1 MWKIIRKQLWTWRGL
16 IISVPAVTGLVIGV
30 RLTGIEQPVELAA
43 LDQFFIHRPLEK
55 EDSRIV
61 IVDVTEKDVRK
72 IGKWPMSDDQLAQ
85 IIKNIKQQQPR
96 VIGLDIYRDLPQE
109 PGHKNLVDVY
119 KSTPNLIGIQ
129 KIYQQGNSAGINP
142 PPELKELNQIG
153 ANDMP
158 LDGDGKVRRGL
169 LYVDDLQGNTI
180 ESFALKLSLIY
191 LKQDGIV
198 DKAADS
204 NPNYLQLGKAVFRRF
219 EANDGGYINTDSS
232 GYQLQLNYR
241 ANNKNFARVSLT
253 DTLENSIPDS
263 FFKDKI
269 VLIGASADSLNDLF
283 WSPYS
288 SKMFTKPEQMPGVII
303 HANLVSQ
310 IISGA
315 LDGRQEIKVLPEPL
329 EYLLILIASIIGGG
343 LCWQQKK
350 ITSDD
355 KLGPILI
362 IVSVFIAGGGI
373 ITVSFLAFLNSWWIP
388 VVPGILALGWS
399 AAAVTQYLARSAA
412 EMRHTFGRYLTDEV
426 VANLLEN
433 PSGLLF
439 GGDRRKVTVLMSDL
453 RGFSATSERLPP
465 EKVVTILNIYLAAM
479 ADVINQYQ
487 GTINE
492 FIGDGIFVMFGA
504 PVKRDDDSQRAIACA
519 LGMQLAM
526 KEVNEKM
533 REMNLPNL
541 EMGIGINTGEVVAG
555 NIGSQKRAKYG
566 LVGSHVNLTSRIES
580 YTVGGQIL
588 ISQDTLTD
596 ANADLRIDGEMQV
609 QPKGIKEPIT
619 IYDIGGIGGKFKLYL
634 PQNDTEMIP
643 LEEEIYFEYTIVS
656 GKDAKGDIFSGVLVS
671 ISENGAMVRS
681 PQNLEALTNIKIN
694 LLVQPESI
702 GDLYA
707 KVMKSTMDKGCYLIR
722 FTATPPKAAD
732 LFKQLIS

>member
-1 MWKIIRKQLWTWRGL
+1 MWKKIKGKIWTWRPL
-16 IISVPAVTGLVIGV
+16 LISVPIVSTLVIGT
-30 RLTGIEQPVELAA
+30 RLMGIQQPLELAA
-43 LDQFFIHRPLEK
+43 LDQFFIHRPSEK
-55 EDSRIV
+55 KDSRIV
-61 IVDVTEKDVRK
+61 IVDITEKDVRK
-72 IGKWPMSDDQLAQ
+72 IGKWPMSDEQLAQ
-85 IIKNIKQQQPR
+85 IITNIKQQNPR

-109 PGHKNLVDVY
+109 PGHKNLVNIY
-119 KSTPNLIGIQ
+119 KTTPNLIGIQ
-129 KIYQQGNSAGINP
+129 KIYQGGNSTGINP
-142 PPELKELNQIG
+142 SPELKALNQIG
-153 ANDMP
+153 ANDLP
-158 LDGDGKVRRGL
+158 LDGDGRIRRGL
-169 LYVDDLQGNTI
+169 LYIDDFHGNTV
-180 ESFALKLSLIY
+180 ESFALKLALFY
-191 LKQDGIV
+191 LKKDGII

-204 NPNYLQLGKAVFRRF
+204 NPNYLQLGKTVYRRF
-219 EANDGGYINTDSS
+219 EANDGGYVNTDAS

-241 ANNKNFARVSLT
+241 VNTKNFTKVSLM
-253 DTLENSIPDS
+253 DTLENRIPDS
-263 FFKDKI
+263 LFKDKI
-269 VLIGASADSLNDLF
+269 VIIGASADSLNDLF

-288 SKMFTKPEQMPGVII
+288 SQMFTKPERMPGVII

-315 LDGRQEIKVLPEPL
+315 IDGKQQIKTLPEPL
-329 EYLLILIASIIGGG
+329 EDLWILIASIIGAS
-343 LCWQQKK
+343 LCWQQRQ
-350 ITSDD
+350 ITGND
-355 KLGPILI
+355 KLRPTLILL
-362 IVSVFIAGGGI
+362 SVFLAGGGI
-373 ITVSFLAFLNSWWIP
+373 VAISFLAFVNSWWVP
-388 VVPGILALGWS
+388 VVPPLLALSWS
-399 AAAVTQYLARSAA
+399 AIAVTQYLARSAA
-412 EMRHTFGRYLTDEV
+412 EMRRTFGRYLTDEV

-433 PSGLLF
+433 PSGLQF

-479 ADVINQYQ
+479 ADAINQYQ

-519 LGMQLAM
+519 LAMQLAM

-533 REMNLPNL
+533 RQMNLPNL

-588 ISQDTLTD
+588 ISQDTLKD
-596 ANADLRIDGEMQV
+596 ANTNLRIDGEMQV

-619 IYDIGGIGGKFKLYL
+619 IYDIGGIGSKFNLYL
-634 PQNDTEMIP
+634 PKNDTEMIS
-643 LEEEIYFEYTIVS
+643 LSEEISLEYTIVS
-656 GKDAKGDIFSGVLVS
+656 GKDAAGDGFTGVLVS
-671 ISENGAMVRS
+671 ISENAGMLRTS
-681 PQNLEALTNIKIN
+681 QNLEALTNIKIN
-694 LLVQPESI
+694 LLVKPEAI

-722 FTATPPKAAD
+722 FTATPPQASD
-732 LFKQLIS
+732 LFKKLVN